1 MLEELEDSATS
12 LAAVAVTTSLR
23 STLRVRLWGT
33 RGSLPT
39 PGRATTKYGGNTSS
53 VEIEA
58 GGVRLLFD
66 AGSGIRALGEHL
78 SGDGKVD
85 ADLFL
90 THFHWDHIQGLPFFS
105 PLYRADSRLGIHGP
119 PQEGASLSALIAGVM
134 APVYFPVPYEAI
146 AAQVE
151 YDDVREDDPW
161 ERNGV
166 SVRALRVRHP
176 SFTVGYRVS
185 TGGVNVVYMPD
196 NELRGADYPT
206 GPGWERRFGEFVSG
220 ADVLIHDAMFT
231 SAEYRAR
238 VGWGHSTYEQ
248 VIEAAEDARVR
259 RLVLFHHAPE
269 RTDEQLDGL
278 LDEFRDGIAHRG
290 SGLDLVAA
298 EEGGELLVE
307 ERAP

>member
-23 STLRVRLWGT
+23 STLSVRLWGT

-39 PGRATTKYGGNTSS
+39 PGRATTKYGGNTSC
-53 VEIEA
+53 VEMEA

-66 AGSGIRALGEHL
+66 AGSGIRALGGSL

-119 PQEGASLSALIAGVM
+119 PQQGAGLSQLIAGVM

-146 AAQVE
+146 AARVE
-151 YDDVREDDPW
+151 YDDVREDETW
-161 ERNGV
+161 ARGGV

-185 TGGVNVVYMPD
+185 FGGVNVLYIPD

-206 GPGWERRFGEFVSG
+206 APGWESRFSEFVAG
-220 ADVLIHDAMFT
+220 ADLLIHDAMFT

-248 VIEAAEDARVR
+248 VIELAEESGVR
-259 RLVLFHHAPE
+259 KLILFHHAPE
-269 RTDEQLDGL
+269 RSDEQMDNL
-278 LDEFRDGIAHRG
+278 LDEFRDGIARRG
-290 SGLDLVAA
+290 SELDLVAA